1 MAKRGASL
9 CALAVTLL
17 CAAAMTTLLTWPP
30 TDSITWRPLTPPA
43 WWQFEWL
50 AALGF
55 WLSALP
61 SFAIYKFDTFFAAN
75 THLRD
80 PAAGFFILVEVL
92 FLALGTYK
100 LVALSS
106 DLSAKAQQAVAADR
120 PKPGSG

>member
-1 MAKRGASL
+1 VAEWSIAPVLKTGRLSRASWVRIPPPPPDRL
-9 CALAVTLL
+9 RIQIATGVFLAN
-17 CAAAMTTLLTWPP
+17 P
-30 TDSITWRPLTPPA
+30 TRHPSATLTPPA

-61 SFAIYKFDTFFAAN
+61 SFVIYKFDTFFAAN
-75 THLRD
+75 AHLRD

-100 LVALSS
+100 LVALFV
-106 DLSAKAQQAVAADR
+106 L
-120 PKPGSG
+120 